1 MKKLII
7 LLISIIFFNSL
18 PALANGFWN
27 KFWDEIMFE
36 TTRSRKPSVEMN
48 KIPNIE
54 EKIYRIGSDD
64 VYYSTLN
71 PAKIER
77 IGNKVVE
84 YKMVNNEILKIG
96 NDFVTYSTSGKI
108 LKVGE
113 KEVFYKGNKIIRI
126 GNDEVLYK

>member
-27 KFWDEIMFE
+27 KVWDEIMFE
-36 TTRSRKPSVEMN
+36 TTRSRKPSVKMN

>member
-27 KFWDEIMFE
+27 KVWDEIMFE

>member
-27 KFWDEIMFE
+27 KVWDEIMFE

-113 KEVFYKGNKIIRI
+113 KEVFYNGNKIIRI

>member
-18 PALANGFWN
+18 PALADGFWN
-27 KFWDEIMFE
+27 KVWDEIMFE

>member
-27 KFWDEIMFE
+27 KVWDEIMFE

-84 YKMVNNEILKIG
+84 YKKVNNEILKIG

-113 KEVFYKGNKIIRI
+113 KEVFYNGNKIIRI

>member
-18 PALANGFWN
+18 PALADGFWN
-27 KFWDEIMFE
+27 KVWDEIIFE

-64 VYYSTLN
+64 VYYSSLN

-113 KEVFYKGNKIIRI
+113 KEVFYNGNKIIRI

>member
-18 PALANGFWN
+18 PALADGFWN
-27 KFWDEIMFE
+27 KVLDEIIFE

-54 EKIYRIGSDD
+54 EKIYRIGSDN
-64 VYYSTLN
+64 VYYSSLN

-113 KEVFYKGNKIIRI
+113 KEVFYNGNKIIRI

>member
-1 MKKLII
+1 
-7 LLISIIFFNSL
+7 
-18 PALANGFWN
+18 
-27 KFWDEIMFE
+27 MFE

-113 KEVFYKGNKIIRI
+113 KEVFYNGNKIIRI

>member
-27 KFWDEIMFE
+27 KVWDEIMFE

-64 VYYSTLN
+64 VYYSSLN

>member
-27 KFWDEIMFE
+27 KVWDEIIFE

>member
-18 PALANGFWN
+18 PALADGFWN
-27 KFWDEIMFE
+27 KVWDEIIFE

>member
-18 PALANGFWN
+18 PALADGFWN
-27 KFWDEIMFE
+27 KVWDEIMFE

-77 IGNKVVE
+77 IGNKFVE

-126 GNDEVLYK
+126 GNEEVLYK

>member
-27 KFWDEIMFE
+27 KVWDEIMFE

-77 IGNKVVE
+77 IGNKVV
-84 YKMVNNEILKIG
+84 
-96 NDFVTYSTSGKI
+96 
-108 LKVGE
+108 
-113 KEVFYKGNKIIRI
+113 
-126 GNDEVLYK
+126 

>member
-18 PALANGFWN
+18 PALADGFWN
-27 KFWDEIMFE
+27 KVWDEIIFE

-54 EKIYRIGSDD
+54 EKIYRIGSDY
-64 VYYSTLN
+64 VYYSSLN

-113 KEVFYKGNKIIRI
+113 KEVFYNGNKIIRI